1 MITGIGHAAFGVRD
15 VETSL
20 HFYCDILG
28 FQRAFEL
35 KNVNPNRPPSDIPQ
49 IYYLLIG
56 NGQFVELFPAP
67 PAADKPAGAE
77 KPAGNS
83 GSYRHL
89 QFEVDDMQSTIATLE
104 SRGLPPSPNPPRLGK
119 DGNWQY
125 WITDPD
131 GNRFE
136 LMQIMPDSLHAD
148 AISRLQTS
156 ATR

>member
-1 MITGIGHAAFGVRD
+1 MIKGIGHAAFGVRD
-15 VETSL
+15 IEKSL

-28 FQRAFEL
+28 FQQAFEL

-49 IYYLLIG
+49 IYYLFIG

-67 PAADKPAGAE
+67 AGAGNPDGTE
-77 KPAGNS
+77 RPAGNS

-89 QFEVDDMQSTIATLE
+89 QFEVDDMQRTIADLE

-136 LMQIMPDSLHAD
+136 LMQTMPDSLQAG
-148 AISRLQTS
+148 AIARLQPGNS
-156 ATR
+156 R

>member
-15 VETSL
+15 IEQSL

-49 IYYLLIG
+49 IYYLFIG
-56 NGQFVELFPAP
+56 NGQFLELFPNP
-67 PAADKPAGAE
+67 PAAEQPATGANR
-77 KPAGNS
+77 PGGNS
-83 GSYRHL
+83 ASYRHL
-89 QFEVDDMQSTIATLE
+89 QFEVDDMQRTVTELE
-104 SRGLPPSPNPPRLGK
+104 SRGLPPSQNPPRLGK

-136 LMQIMPDSLHAD
+136 LMQIMPDSLHVD
-148 AISRLQTS
+148 AMNRLETGS
-156 ATR
+156 K